1 MGLFSGSRPNDLGV
15 KNGRLKAVP
24 GSPNAVS
31 SQATDAAHRIDPL
44 TYRTTPERAM
54 QALLEIIRKT
64 PRTRIVTANA
74 DYVYAEY
81 ESALMGF
88 VDDVEFYFE
97 PGASVI
103 QVRSASRVGYSDFG
117 VNRKRIEDLR
127 ARLAAAGMS
136 K

>member
-1 MGLFSGSRPNDLGV
+1 MGLFSGSRPSDLGV

-24 GSPNAVS
+24 SSPNAVS

-44 TYRTTPERAM
+44 TYQNRPERAM
-54 QALLEIIRKT
+54 QALLEIIHKT
-64 PRTRIVTANA
+64 PRTRIVTSNA

-97 PGASVI
+97 PGAKVI
-103 QVRSASRVGYSDFG
+103 QIRSASRVGYSDFG
-117 VNRKRIEDLR
+117 VNRKRLDDIR
-127 ARLAAAGMS
+127 AKLATAGA
-136 K
+136 